1 MQSRGEQLK
10 ALFFLASALFFTAA
24 ILAATDTDR
33 RVIMLVGLVLGFSFF
48 SLGCV
53 FRSGGSPGSDG

>member
-1 MQSRGEQLK
+1 MQSKGESLR

-24 ILAATDTDR
+24 VFFATETER
-33 RVIMLVGLVLGFSFF
+33 RTVMMAGLVLGFSFF

-53 FRSGGSPGSDG
+53 FRSGRGTGS